1 MSNIEIVRIFE
12 KDKLIK
18 ILNYHKGYLYTLKNG
33 IVNIDQYSEKALKHG
48 FVYAAYLEDEL
59 VGFCVFYANDVINA
73 VGFLSMIA
81 VDAKKRNMKIGSL
94 LLKKVIDV
102 CIDNKMT
109 ELKLSVRKEN
119 TSAIQF
125 YQRNDFEFSAENEE
139 NVFFMTRKL
148 L

>member
-1 MSNIEIVRIFE
+1 
-12 KDKLIK
+12 
-18 ILNYHKGYLYTLKNG
+18 
-33 IVNIDQYSEKALKHG
+33 
-48 FVYAAYLEDEL
+48 
-59 VGFCVFYANDVINA
+59 
-73 VGFLSMIA
+73 MIA

-119 TSAIQF
+119 TTAILL